1 MYAILAARKRSSTDR
16 SGVPLPKSLTSGVGG
31 PPAAPPLPS
40 VTEPRRATA
49 AAAMDCARGVSS
61 TTARTMFHRRSCS
74 SCAVETRGCAALPGR
89 GGSGTTSEVRSVT
102 SSTHT
107 DLPQSLPSSPS
118 SSLAQPTR
126 ELTSGSFS
134 RSA

>member
-1 MYAILAARKRSSTDR
+1 MAARNCSSTDR

-31 PPAAPPLPS
+31 PPAPPLPS
-40 VTEPRRATA
+40 TAEPRRATA

-74 SCAVETRGCAALPGR
+74 SCAVDARGCAALPGR
-89 GGSGTTSEVRSVT
+89 GGSGATSEVRSVT
-102 SSTHT
+102 SSTQT
-107 DLPQSLPSSPS
+107 DPPQSLPLPS

-126 ELTSGSFS
+126 APPSGSFS